1 MSDFLEKDKH
11 QQQILF
17 DELET
22 ENSKEHKELTTQ
34 PILFDNQDWVAES
47 ESDIEQD
54 DFELVNNKPNW
65 LWRILLSLLFIVVMV
80 ESFEFFTIGFSESP
94 MVTSLYAAILGC
106 LIVLGGTSLVREFSG
121 LRQFKQQQKVQSQ
134 VADIIEQNL
143 SEGALDI
150 CNNITDKLPC
160 DVVVEKEQEWNDIAH
175 ANYSDKELLQLYSRK
190 VLTEVDQKAMAEVAK
205 FSTESVVLVA
215 LSPVAI
221 IDMFIML
228 WRNLRLIDKVAGLYG
243 IQLGYWSRIR
253 LIRQVFVNM
262 VYAGASELIADF
274 GTELIGVDLLG
285 KLSGRLAQGLGAGM
299 LTARLGIKTIKLCR
313 PIPFE
318 EDAPK
323 LGHVRKEILSKV
335 KQLMVK

>member
-243 IQLGYWSRIR
+243 LQLGYWSRIR
-253 LIRQVFVNM
+253 LVRQVFVNM

-274 GTELIGVDLLG
+274 GTELIGADLLG

-323 LGHVRKEILSKV
+323 LGHVRKEILTKV